1 MKKKLSL
8 TAIMRITVIN
18 IALSLT
24 LISGAIASSSKAQV
38 LDKKLSLEAKD
49 KEMSKVLVSIE
60 KEAGINFIYSPV
72 LVQTGNKVTVK
83 FTNES
88 LANILSKLL
97 TSQNIKYEVSG
108 NVIVLNRVVPVNDE
122 PENQTLKAA
131 NVQAIPVTGV
141 VTDEN
146 GLPVIGVSVTI
157 KGSTVA
163 VSTDK
168 NGSFKISVPDANAV
182 LVFRSVGYLT
192 QEVAVGAN
200 TVLNVQLK
208 TDSKALNEVVV
219 VGYGSQK
226 KSTLTGAITSLN
238 AKTITALPVASVEQ
252 ALQGRVAGLSVTNN
266 GAPGTSPIVT
276 IRGISSINF
285 ASDPLYVIDGFP
297 TGNLS
302 SFDSKD
308 IESVEVLKDASAA
321 AIYGSR
327 ATNGVIL
334 ITTKKGA
341 RNGKIQV
348 SLDSYAG
355 IQSPS
360 KTLDLLNT
368 QQYVQ
373 YATMLLGAD
382 KLPPRFSQDN
392 FNKPI
397 YAGATQTYAQTNTN
411 WQDAYFRRNALITSN
426 SLSLAGGNDVSRFYT
441 SAGYFKQNGIAQALD
456 YERYNYRINSDHKIS
471 KVFTFGQNL
480 YTAVSNQHYDATS
493 GNRTQLTNVIRMQPY
508 IPLHDP
514 TKNGGF
520 QGPIS
525 SFDGSD
531 PTNPVE
537 SALIGSNTIKTIK
550 ILGTAFLE
558 ANLTSWLKFR
568 STFGVDYTNGYTQNY
583 TPIYNDGGTLNAAT
597 ASIANQRVSSTTKL
611 YTEQL
616 SFDKTFGL
624 HHIGA
629 TAVYEQQGLNFITE
643 NSSGNQTTN
652 LVKTL
657 NGANNISANNTNQSN
672 QLQSYVGRVT
682 YDYASKYLLSG
693 SIRRDGFSVWAPGHK
708 YSNFPSASIG
718 WKIDQED
725 FLKSNESVS
734 ELKLRAGYGLTGSNA
749 GGLGNY
755 PYLSA
760 VSSNQ
765 AFYPIGNVAPGG
777 GNASFTNGLTN
788 PDLNWERTKQLNI
801 GLDLGLYNNKIT
813 VVAEYF
819 KRKTDNLILTVPTA
833 PSQGFQGIGT
843 YANVASMQN
852 KGFELQ
858 LGYHKRDGEF
868 KWDVTG
874 LLSVI
879 HNKVLKL
886 NTPNAAI
893 PSGSDADFGGGDVF
907 TNTVAG
913 QPVQSFYGWIADGIF
928 KTAAEIAA
936 SPTQANAAPGDIKFK
951 DISGPQ
957 GKPDGVID
965 SYDRTYIGSFLPKFT
980 YSLNYTAN
988 YKNFDVSIFFQGVQG
1003 NKILNAENIILEGM
1017 PRLFNAGT
1025 QVLNAWTPQNSNS
1038 TIPRAIAGDPNRNGR
1053 LSTRWI
1059 EDGSY
1064 LRLKNVIVGYNLPQV
1079 LLRSITGNSFSRL
1092 RLYVSAQNLATFTK
1106 YNGFDPEVGNKN
1118 QNTSGGN
1125 LTNGVDFGQYPAARS
1140 FQFGIQ
1146 AGF

>member
-1 MKKKLSL
+1 MKKNYSL

-24 LISGAIASSSKAQV
+24 LISGAIASNTRAQV
-38 LDKKLSLEAKD
+38 LDQKMSLNAKD
-49 KEMSKVLVSIE
+49 KEISKVLVSIE
-60 KEAGINFIYSPV
+60 KEANITFIYSPV
-72 LVQTGNKVTVK
+72 LIQASNKVTANFK
-83 FTNES
+83 NETLS
-88 LANILSKLL
+88 AILSKLL
-97 TSQNIKYEVSG
+97 TAQNIKYEVSG
-108 NVIVLNRVVPVNDE
+108 NVIVLNRIIPDNEQPNTQVNT
-122 PENQTLKAA
+122 PA
-131 NVQAIPVTGV
+131 VQAITVTGT
-141 VTDEN
+141 VTDDA
-146 GLPVIGVSVTI
+146 GVPVIGASVTI
-157 KGSTVA
+157 KGGAVA

-168 NGSFKISVPDANAV
+168 NGAFKINVPDGGAI
-182 LVFRSVGYLT
+182 LVFRYLGFLT
-192 QEVAVGAN
+192 QEITVGSN
-200 TVLNVQLK
+200 TVINVQLK
-208 TDSKALNEVVV
+208 TDSKSLNEVVV

-238 AKTITALPVASVEQ
+238 ARTINALPVASVEQ
-252 ALQGRVAGLSVTNN
+252 ALQGRVAGLNVTNN
-266 GAPGTSPIVT
+266 GAPGTQPIVT

-341 RNGKIQV
+341 RTGKIEV
-348 SLDSYAG
+348 SLDAYAG

-360 KTLDLLNT
+360 KKLDLLNT
-368 QQYVQ
+368 NQYVQ
-373 YATMLLGAD
+373 YATVLDGAAG
-382 KLPPRFSQDN
+382 LPPRLSPAN

-397 YAGATQTYAQTNTN
+397 YAGASQTYAQTNTD
-411 WQDAYFRRNALITSN
+411 WQDAYFKRNALITSN
-426 SLSLAGGNDVSRFYT
+426 NVSIAGGNDVSRFFT
-441 SAGYFKQNGIAQALD
+441 SAGYFKQDGIAQALN

-471 KVFTFGQNL
+471 KVFTFGENV
-480 YTAVSNQHYDATS
+480 YTAVSNQHYDATQ
-493 GNRTQLTNVIRMQPY
+493 GNRTQLTNVVRMLPY

-514 TKNGGF
+514 TTNGGF

-550 ILGTAFLE
+550 ILGTAYLD
-558 ANLTSWLKFR
+558 ANITSWLKFR
-568 STFGVDYTNGYTQNY
+568 STFGIDYTNGYTQNY
-583 TPIYNDGGTLNAAT
+583 TPIYNDGGTLSATSAA
-597 ASIANQRVSSTTKL
+597 IANQRVSSTTKL
-611 YTEQL
+611 YTQQL

-624 HHIGA
+624 HHVAA
-629 TAVYEQQGLNFITE
+629 TAVYEQQGLTYTTE
-643 NSSGNQTTN
+643 TSSGNQATN

-657 NGANNISANNTNQSN
+657 NGASNVAANNINESN
-672 QLQSYVGRVT
+672 LLQSYVGRVN
-682 YDYASKYLLSG
+682 YDFAGKYLLSA
-693 SIRRDGFSVWAPGHK
+693 SIRRDGLSIWAPNHK
-708 YSNFPSASIG
+708 YANFPSASIG

-725 FLKSNESVS
+725 FLKGSETVS
-734 ELKLRAGYGLTGSNA
+734 ELKLRAGYGSTGIPP

-755 PYLSA
+755 PYLSP
-760 VSSNQ
+760 VRSNL

-777 GNASFTNGLTN
+777 GNASYTNGLTN
-788 PDLNWERTKQLNI
+788 LNLSWEKTKQLNI
-801 GLDLGLYNNKIT
+801 GVDLGLYNNKIT
-813 VVAEYF
+813 VVGEFF
-819 KRKTDNLILTVPTA
+819 KRKTENLMLTIPTA
-833 PSQGFQGIGT
+833 PSQGYQGIGT
-843 YANVASMQN
+843 LDNIGTMQN
-852 KGFELQ
+852 TGVEFQ
-858 LGYHKRDGEF
+858 LGYHKRDGAF

-879 HNKVLKL
+879 RNKVLTL
-886 NTPNAAI
+886 NSPTATI
-893 PSGSDADFGGGDVF
+893 QSGNDADFGGGDPF
-907 TNTVAG
+907 TQTIAG
-913 QPVQSFYGWIADGIF
+913 QPVQSFYGWVTDGIF
-928 KTAAEIAA
+928 QNAAQIAA

-988 YKNFDVSIFFQGVQG
+988 YKNFDVAIFFQGVQG
-1003 NKILNAENIILEGM
+1003 NKILNAEKIILEGM

-1025 QVLNAWTPQNSNS
+1025 QVLNAWTPSNTNT

-1064 LRLKNVIVGYNLPQV
+1064 LRLKNVIIGYSLPPSV
-1079 LLRSITGNSFSRL
+1079 LRSFANNSISRL
-1092 RLYVSAQNLATFTK
+1092 KFYVSGQNLVTFTK
-1106 YNGFDPEVGNKN
+1106 YKGFDPEVGNKN

-1125 LTNGVDFGQYPAARS
+1125 LTNGVDFGQYPVARS

>member
-1 MKKKLSL
+1 MKKNYSL

-24 LISGAIASSSKAQV
+24 LLSGAIASSSRAQV
-38 LDKKLSLEAKD
+38 LDQRLSLRVNE
-49 KEMSKVLVSIE
+49 KEISKVLVAIE
-60 KEAGINFIYSPV
+60 KETNITFIYSPV
-72 LVQTGNKVTVK
+72 LIQAGNKVTANFK
-83 FTNES
+83 DERLS
-88 LANILSKLL
+88 NILNALL
-97 TSQNIKYEVSG
+97 TSLNIKYEVSG
-108 NVIVLNRVVPVNDE
+108 NVILLNRIIPANE
-122 PENQTLKAA
+122 QSGMLQAKAA
-131 NVQAIPVTGV
+131 AMQAITITGN
-141 VTDEN
+141 VTDDT
-146 GLPVIGVSVTI
+146 GQPVLGASVTI
-157 KGSTVA
+157 KGSTEA
-163 VSTDK
+163 VSTNKDG
-168 NGSFKISVPDANAV
+168 NYKINVPDVNAV
-182 LVFRSVGYLT
+182 LVIKSVGYLT
-192 QEVAVGAN
+192 QEVAVGSN
-200 TVLNVQLK
+200 TVINVILK
-208 TDSKALNEVVV
+208 TDSKSLNEVVV

-238 AKTITALPVASVEQ
+238 ARTINALPVASVEQ
-252 ALQGRVAGLSVTNN
+252 ALQGRVAGLNVTNN
-266 GAPGTSPIVT
+266 GAPGTSPIIT
-276 IRGISSINF
+276 IRGISSISF

-341 RNGKIQV
+341 RSGRVQV
-348 SLDSYAG
+348 SLDSYVG

-368 QQYVQ
+368 DQYVT
-373 YATMLLGAD
+373 YATMLNGAAG
-382 KLPPRFSQDN
+382 LPPRLLPAN

-397 YAGATQTYAQTNTN
+397 YAGATQTYAQTNTD
-411 WQDAYFRRNALITSN
+411 WQDAYFKRNALITSN
-426 SLSLAGGNDVSRFYT
+426 NLSLAGGNDVSRFYT
-441 SAGYFKQNGIAQALD
+441 SAGYFKQDGIAQALSYD
-456 YERYNYRINSDHKIS
+456 RYNYRINSDHKIS

-480 YTAVSNQHYDATS
+480 YTAVSNQHYDATQ
-493 GNRTQLTNVIRMQPY
+493 GNRTQLTNVVRMLPY

-514 TKNGGF
+514 TTNGGF

-550 ILGTAFLE
+550 VLGSAYLDVNF
-558 ANLTSWLKFR
+558 TSWLKFR
-568 STFGVDYTNGYTQNY
+568 STFGIDYTNAYTQNY
-583 TPIYNDGGTLNAAT
+583 TPIYNDGGTLSASS
-597 ASIANQRVSSTTKL
+597 ASINNQRVSSTTKL
-611 YTEQL
+611 YTQQL

-624 HHIGA
+624 HHVAA
-629 TAVYEQQGLNFITE
+629 TAVYEQQGLDFINET
-643 NSSGNQTTN
+643 SSGNQSTN

-657 NGANNISANNTNQSN
+657 NGGSNIAANSSVESN
-672 QLQSYVGRVT
+672 VLQSYVGRVN
-682 YDYASKYLLSG
+682 YDFAGKYLLSG
-693 SIRRDGFSVWAPGHK
+693 SIRRDGFAVWAPGHK
-708 YSNFPSASIG
+708 YADFPAVSVG

-725 FLKSNESVS
+725 FLKNNESVS
-734 ELKLRAGYGLTGSNA
+734 ELKLRAGYGLTGIPL

-755 PYLSA
+755 PYLSP
-760 VSSNQ
+760 VRSNQ
-765 AFYPIGNVAPGG
+765 AYYPIGNVTPGSP
-777 GNASFTNGLTN
+777 NASFTNGLTN
-788 PDLNWERTKQLNI
+788 PYLSWEKTKQLNI
-801 GLDLGLYNNKIT
+801 GLDLGLYNNTIT
-813 VVAEYF
+813 VVAEFF
-819 KRKTDNLILTVPTA
+819 KRKTDNLILVVPTA
-833 PSQGFQGIGT
+833 LSQGFGGVGTNANIG
-843 YANVASMQN
+843 AMQN
-852 KGFELQ
+852 TGGELQ

-874 LLSVI
+874 LLSI
-879 HNKVLKL
+879 IRNKVLRL
-886 NTPNAAI
+886 NTANASIA
-893 PSGSDADFGGGDVF
+893 SGSDADFGGGDAF

-913 QPVQSFYGWIADGIF
+913 RPVQSFYGWIADGIF
-928 KTAAEIAA
+928 KNTTEIAN

-951 DISGPQ
+951 DISGPD

-965 SYDRTYIGSFLPKFT
+965 AYDRTYIGSFLPSFT

-988 YKNFDVSIFFQGVQG
+988 YKNFDVAIFFQGVQG
-1003 NKILNAENIILEGM
+1003 NKILNAERIILEGM

-1038 TIPRAIAGDPNRNGR
+1038 TMPRAIAGDPNRNGR

-1064 LRLKNVIVGYNLPQV
+1064 LRLKNVIIGYSLPQSV
-1079 LLRSITGNSFSRL
+1079 LKSLTNNSISRL
-1092 RLYVSAQNLATFTK
+1092 KFYVSGQNLLTFTK
-1106 YNGFDPEVGNKN
+1106 YKGFDPEVGNKN
-1118 QNTSGGN
+1118 QNTTGGN
-1125 LTNGVDFGQYPAARS
+1125 LTNGVDFGQYPVARS

>member
-1 MKKKLSL
+1 MKKKRSL
-8 TAIMRITVIN
+8 TAIMRVTVIN
-18 IALSLT
+18 IALCLT
-24 LISGAIASSSKAQV
+24 LVSGAIASSSKAQV
-38 LDKKLSLEAKD
+38 LDKKISLEAKD
-49 KEMSKVLVSIE
+49 EEMRKVLVSIE
-60 KEAGINFIYSPV
+60 KEANITFIYSPV
-72 LVQTGNKVTVK
+72 LVQTNNKVTVK
-83 FTNES
+83 FKNES
-88 LANILSKLL
+88 LLNILSMLL
-97 TSQNIKYEVSG
+97 KPQNIKYEVSG
-108 NVIVLNRVVPVNDE
+108 NVIVLNRMLAAGDE
-122 PENQTLKAA
+122 PENQTMRTP
-131 NVQAIPVTGV
+131 QEIPVTGI
-141 VTDEN
+141 VTDET
-146 GLPVIGVSVTI
+146 GAPILGVSVTV
-157 KGSTVA
+157 KGSSVA
-163 VSTDK
+163 VSTDIK
-168 NGSFKISVPDANAV
+168 GGFKIKVPDGSAV

-192 QEVAVGAN
+192 QEVVVGNN
-200 TVLNVQLK
+200 TVIDVQLK
-208 TDSKALNEVVV
+208 TDSKSLNEVVV

-238 AKTITALPVASVEQ
+238 ARTINALPVASVEQ
-252 ALQGRVAGLSVTNN
+252 ALQGRVAGLNVTNN
-266 GAPGTSPIVT
+266 GAPGTQPIVT

-334 ITTKKGA
+334 ITTKKGV
-341 RNGKIQV
+341 RNGKVQV

-368 QQYVQ
+368 EQYVQ

-382 KLPPRFSQDN
+382 KLPPRLSQDN

-397 YAGATQTYAQTNTN
+397 YAGASQTYAQTNTD
-411 WQDAYFRRNALITSN
+411 WQDAYFKRNALITSN
-426 SLSLAGGNDVSRFYT
+426 NVSLAGGNDVSRFYT
-441 SAGYFKQNGIAQALD
+441 SAGYFKQDGIAQALSYD
-456 YERYNYRINSDHKIS
+456 RYNYRINSDHKIS

-480 YTAVSNQHYDATS
+480 YSAVSNQHYDATQ
-493 GNRTQLTNVIRMQPY
+493 GNRTQLTNVVRMLPY

-514 TKNGGF
+514 TTNGGF

-550 ILGTAFLE
+550 ILGTAFLDV
-558 ANLTSWLKFR
+558 NFTPWLKFR
-568 STFGVDYTNGYTQNY
+568 STFGIDYTNGYTQNY
-583 TPIYNDGGTLNAAT
+583 TPIYNDGGTLSAT
-597 ASIANQRVSSTTKL
+597 SASIANQRVSSTTKL
-611 YTEQL
+611 YTQQL
-616 SFDKTFGL
+616 SFDKSFGA
-624 HHIGA
+624 HHIAA
-629 TAVYEQQGLNFITE
+629 TAVYEQQGLTFTTE
-643 NSSGNQTTN
+643 TSSGNQATN

-657 NGANNISANNTNQSN
+657 NGASNITANNINESN
-672 QLQSYVGRVT
+672 LLQSFVGRVN
-682 YDYASKYLLSG
+682 YDFAGKYLLSG
-693 SIRRDGFSVWAPGHK
+693 SIRRDGLSIWAPGHK
-708 YSNFPSASIG
+708 YANFPSASIG

-725 FLKSNESVS
+725 FLKNNPSVS
-734 ELKLRAGYGLTGSNA
+734 ELKLRAGYGLTGIPP

-755 PYLSA
+755 PYLSP
-760 VSSNQ
+760 VNSNQ
-765 AFYPIGNVAPGG
+765 AFYPIGNIAPGSA
-777 GNASFTNGLTN
+777 NASFTNGLSN
-788 PDLNWERTKQLNI
+788 PNLSWEKTKQLNI
-801 GLDLGLYNNKIT
+801 GVDLGLYNNTIT
-813 VVAEYF
+813 VVAEFF

-833 PSQGFQGIGT
+833 PSQGFQGVGTLANIG
-843 YANVASMQN
+843 AMQN
-852 KGFELQ
+852 TGGEIQ

-868 KWDVTG
+868 KWDITG
-874 LLSVI
+874 LLSI
-879 HNKVLKL
+879 IRNKVLKL
-886 NTPNAAI
+886 NTANASI

-907 TNTVAG
+907 TNTIAG
-913 QPVQSFYGWIADGIF
+913 RPVQSFYGWIADGIF
-928 KTAAEIAA
+928 KNAAEIAN

-988 YKNFDVSIFFQGVQG
+988 YKNFDLAIFFQGVQG
-1003 NKILNAENIILEGM
+1003 NKILDAERIILEGM

-1025 QVLNAWTPQNSNS
+1025 QVLNAWTPQNPSS
-1038 TIPRAIAGDPNRNGR
+1038 TMPRAIAGDPNRNGR

-1064 LRLKNVIVGYNLPQV
+1064 LRLKNVMIGYSLPQSV
-1079 LLRSITGNSFSRL
+1079 LRSFANNAISRL
-1092 RLYVSAQNLATFTK
+1092 KFYVSGQNLLTFTK
-1106 YNGFDPEVGNKN
+1106 YKGFDPEVGNKN

-1125 LTNGVDFGQYPAARS
+1125 LTNGVDFGQYPVARS